1 LSDRSIMQPLYEKYD
16 IITRMM
22 LKEWVRVNVRFK
34 ALLTSRAF
42 LYVSTSLTYIA
53 NPFQTEHSA

>member
-1 LSDRSIMQPLYEKYD
+1 MQPLYEKYD